1 MLINQEKFRI
11 FGYKV
16 PLYFFFAV
24 SGALCDIVQAFIDY
38 GIYSVYPFEWEKTT
52 MCWTVSYTAS
62 VIVRHFSHRLLVFGE
77 YEGSYCSS
85 LCRTYL
91 TYASSI
97 VMSMVTNHFI
107 VSFLEFN
114 HINAWIITMLWTG
127 VYNYF
132 MLRASWKK
140 SAPITESKPIIDSD
154 VKPISSKL
162 SV

>member
-107 VSFLEFN
+107 V
-114 HINAWIITMLWTG
+114 
-127 VYNYF
+127 
-132 MLRASWKK
+132 
-140 SAPITESKPIIDSD
+140 
-154 VKPISSKL
+154 
-162 SV
+162 